1 MKKMK
6 SFLEYLLESPFSN
19 KEIYKHSGKYLKN
32 VIDQI
37 LKTKTV
43 MLGSTTDD
51 MRTVQVDD
59 AVLAQLKDIDLHTAD
74 VS

>member
-1 MKKMK
+1 M
-6 SFLEYLLESPFSN
+6 
-19 KEIYKHSGKYLKN
+19 
-32 VIDQI
+32 
-37 LKTKTV
+37 KTKTV